1 MLNNKKLYK
10 NIPNNYI
17 FIFLSNLNLTH
28 GLWMIYLAAKGMSLV
43 ELGLLEGIFHI
54 TSFLME
60 VPTGLIADLYGR
72 KTSRTL
78 GRILAIFSIALLFY
92 ANSFLFFALS
102 FILIALSYNL
112 ESGAG
117 EALIYDSLKELK
129 IEKDYMKICGRQE
142 IAFQLGQIIAF
153 LLGGYLA
160 TISYDYVFYLT
171 LIFIF
176 VTIIQSFI
184 FREPNYE
191 KEDISNKS
199 IKQVLVTQVT
209 QSTSVLKNNRKIGF
223 FIIFTQVILV
233 FGTSLFF
240 YLQNFWIANGHTELF
255 IGAIFSISAIFEG
268 LSGALTYKLEKIIKE
283 KGILIIMPFV
293 AAICIWFIAVSKY
306 SFIFYILLAGVE
318 NFIYVAMSDYINK
331 LIPSKNRATI
341 LSFASMVFSFFMIFI
356 FPLIGKL
363 GDIYSLK
370 LSFIVTAIIATIFAL
385 ANLIFIT
392 KIKKE
397 NNSN

>member
-1 MLNNKKLYK
+1 MFSNRNLYK

-17 FIFLSNLNLTH
+17 FTFLSNLNLTH
-28 GLWMIYLAAKGMSLV
+28 GLWMIYLATKGMSLV
-43 ELGLLEGIFHI
+43 ELGMLEGIFHI

-78 GRILAIFSIALLFY
+78 GRILAIFSIALLLLS
-92 ANSFLFFALS
+92 NSFLYFALS

-129 IEKDYMKICGRQE
+129 MEKDYMKICGRQE
-142 IAFQLGQIIAF
+142 VAFQLGQIIAF

-160 TISYDYVFYLT
+160 TISYKYVFYLT
-171 LIFIF
+171 IFFILL
-176 VTIIQSFI
+176 TIIQSFMFI
-184 FREPNYE
+184 EPNFE
-191 KEDISNKS
+191 KEDISNKKV
-199 IKQVLVTQVT
+199 KQVLVTQIS
-209 QSTSVLKNNRKIGF
+209 QSASVLKNNRKIGF
-223 FIIFTQVILV
+223 FIIFTQVILS

-240 YLQNFWIANGHTELF
+240 YLQNFWISNGHTEFF
-255 IGAIFSISAIFEG
+255 IGVIFSVSAIFEG
-268 LSGALTYKLEKIIKE
+268 LTGALTYKLEKIIKE
-283 KGILIIMPFV
+283 RGILMIMPFIAV
-293 AAICIWFIAVSKY
+293 ICIWFIAISKY

-318 NFIYVAMSDYINK
+318 NFIFVAMSDYINK

-341 LSFASMVFSFFMIFI
+341 LSLASMVFSFFMIFI
-356 FPLIGKL
+356 FPLIGKI

-370 LSFIVTAIIATIFAL
+370 LSFIVTAFIASIFAIG
-385 ANLIFIT
+385 NLVFLL
-392 KIKKE
+392 KLEKKKTA
-397 NNSN
+397 